1 MSLEKIKDKTLAT
14 VGTISFTI
22 AVYLL
27 APRAIAIPAALLVL
41 IVAGAIVFLQS
52 RWVESEADEWL
63 LVIRDGKMIK
73 AGIGMKTLIGFSD
86 TVVKFPSRVE
96 KVTFSANNVTQ

>member
-1 MSLEKIKDKTLAT
+1 MAT
-14 VGTISFTI
+14 VGTVSLTL

-27 APRAIAIPAALLVL
+27 APGAVAIPAALLVL
-41 IVAGAIVFLQS
+41 IVAGTIAFLQS

-63 LVIRDGKMIK
+63 LVIKDGKMTK
-73 AGIGMKTLIGFSD
+73 AGIGLKTLIGFSD